1 MLTGNSVI
9 IILFLELRALRYW
22 FNSGIFFLNFIMF
35 TLRLPKKQRG
45 LCYSKIMITA
55 RANFCLQF
63 METSSLIEKT
73 MVRYKRDCFKFTQM
87 FAICIPECSFK
98 VQVDIIISSL

>member
-1 MLTGNSVI
+1 MI
-9 IILFLELRALRYW
+9 IILFLALRALRYW
-22 FNSGIFFLNFIMF
+22 FNSGNFFLNFIM
-35 TLRLPKKQRG
+35 RQRG

-55 RANFCLQF
+55 MANFCLQF
-63 METSSLIEKT
+63 METSSLIEKI
-73 MVRYKRDCFKFTQM
+73 MVRYKRDCFKFTQT